1 MALVVQLLSNSCL
14 GEGRI
19 ESPNTRKVIAL
30 KTAQRG
36 VCRDE
41 GEHYSPAYI
50 GMQQTQQVTDLVK
63 GDGLDVESARGSINP
78 SALLVIVV
86 QRYRETAHDN

>member
-1 MALVVQLLSNSCL
+1 MNLKMKPLLWRWLRSCCPNSCL
-14 GEGRI
+14 GEGRV

-41 GEHYSPAYI
+41 GEHYAPAYI

-63 GDGLDVESARGSINP
+63 GDGLDVESA
-78 SALLVIVV
+78 
-86 QRYRETAHDN
+86 